1 MFKLCWLSSVS
12 VFASAVTGLRE
23 TEWRVL
29 GDIWKR
35 VRPTSVI
42 QHRKCSDIHT
52 QEATCPHLILSTL
65 PSGMRRNCIRLFA
78 VIPRI
83 LVGQCSK
90 KDFWSPLFLIYGQ
103 CRNIVCRHAV
113 NLTHNVP
120 FVKTYVIKISVWTLD
135 WTLDWFDSDGGKKR
149 PYNIP
154 VSFDLTPL
162 GFCDFHPLICLN
174 GVAPWW
180 WANIAPLVTAEPSG
194 KTDGEFRWHRLSV
207 GCWKLLRRPADPPVQ
222 QNGRDVKRLSACL
235 TTSTKYV

>member
-135 WTLDWFDSDGGKKR
+135 WTLDWFDSDGEKKTSLQHSS
-149 PYNIP
+149 
-154 VSFDLTPL
+154 VFWLDSF
-162 GFCDFHPLICLN
+162 
-174 GVAPWW
+174 GVLWFPSSYMSEWRR
-180 WANIAPLVTAEPSG
+180 PLVMSQHCAASHC
-194 KTDGEFRWHRLSV
+194 RAIW
-207 GCWKLLRRPADPPVQ
+207 
-222 QNGRDVKRLSACL
+222 
-235 TTSTKYV
+235 